1 MSENNFQNFKEE
13 INDIN
18 KRLNTLV
25 QYVDTKKNF
34 YNNVFF
40 PGKDQTIPLNLYNIH
55 YNSSQKDYN
64 LNDNEVPLKQY
75 SFDQPDKIFLLPSS
89 DESGNEGKNIYIPS
103 FKKICDDI
111 IDLEY
116 LQLLNDRKD
125 LPKDIYPIVLFRGKD
140 PLTNSNKV
148 LSFVK
153 TYIQKEPYEIKILQI
168 PSMNEN
174 KDMLSVFVKFYN
186 YEEAKTITECLNKS
200 YNISG
205 KLCYDKRE
213 LTDSKWYCVVFRMEG
228 GGDQK
233 LSKFVQLMD
242 EIYKSIPVPD
252 DNGDN
257 KKKFLFNSVKGS
269 CEGQINGNKCIRKLG
284 EVFYS
289 MIRVNSMEQAV
300 TLCVKY
306 NNTNDL
312 KVNLH
317 YLTYK
322 MKKSEMPQILID
334 KEENGNNR
342 PSNHKLKKRY
352 KEDTIYFNEISKQIF
367 PDMLSRKHKR
377 NKAKKAKND
386 I

>member
-1 MSENNFQNFKEE
+1 
-13 INDIN
+13 
-18 KRLNTLV
+18 
-25 QYVDTKKNF
+25 
-34 YNNVFF
+34 
-40 PGKDQTIPLNLYNIH
+40 
-55 YNSSQKDYN
+55 
-64 LNDNEVPLKQY
+64 
-75 SFDQPDKIFLLPSS
+75 
-89 DESGNEGKNIYIPS
+89 
-103 FKKICDDI
+103 
-111 IDLEY
+111 
-116 LQLLNDRKD
+116 
-125 LPKDIYPIVLFRGKD
+125 
-140 PLTNSNKV
+140 
-148 LSFVK
+148 
-153 TYIQKEPYEIKILQI
+153 
-168 PSMNEN
+168 
-174 KDMLSVFVKFYN
+174 
-186 YEEAKTITECLNKS
+186 
-200 YNISG
+200 
-205 KLCYDKRE
+205 
-213 LTDSKWYCVVFRMEG
+213 
-228 GGDQK
+228 
-233 LSKFVQLMD
+233 MD

-352 KEDTIYFNEISKQIF
+352 KEDEDYERKLF
-367 PDMLSRKHKR
+367 PGNMLSKKHKR

>member
-125 LPKDIYPIVLFRGKD
+125 LPKDIYPIVHGNFR
-140 PLTNSNKV
+140 
-148 LSFVK
+148 
-153 TYIQKEPYEIKILQI
+153 
-168 PSMNEN
+168 
-174 KDMLSVFVKFYN
+174 
-186 YEEAKTITECLNKS
+186 
-200 YNISG
+200 
-205 KLCYDKRE
+205 
-213 LTDSKWYCVVFRMEG
+213 
-228 GGDQK
+228 
-233 LSKFVQLMD
+233 
-242 EIYKSIPVPD
+242 
-252 DNGDN
+252 
-257 KKKFLFNSVKGS
+257 
-269 CEGQINGNKCIRKLG
+269 
-284 EVFYS
+284 
-289 MIRVNSMEQAV
+289 
-300 TLCVKY
+300 
-306 NNTNDL
+306 
-312 KVNLH
+312 
-317 YLTYK
+317 
-322 MKKSEMPQILID
+322 
-334 KEENGNNR
+334 
-342 PSNHKLKKRY
+342 HKL
-352 KEDTIYFNEISKQIF
+352 
-367 PDMLSRKHKR
+367 LRK
-377 NKAKKAKND
+377 
-386 I
+386 